1 MDLSSYI
8 WLAVLALGAA
18 VVNGAVGY
26 GFSSIVTPIA
36 ILWVSNRLLN
46 PALVVV
52 ELFVNV
58 ALLVRERKYIRS
70 TWSHASPVIMTLLP
84 GVLAGTAGLALLAV
98 TDVKVVVYAALFPLV
113 GLQLLG
119 FSRPVRNARAA
130 GAAIGPGIGFLYS
143 LTTIS
148 GPPLALYFRNQ
159 GLTKDEFRATI
170 AQVRVA
176 ESSLTLTTYG
186 VFTFFFGSQLLTF
199 PSLVLLPYLALPV
212 LVGVPIGAL
221 LLTRVSADTFRK
233 FVMNVDGLIVSYGLS
248 QVLVAVNVVS
258 RPSSYWVLAALA
270 SIVIALTAMAFAR
283 ARRVEAPV
291 PGVVEMEP
299 PPEPD

>member
-8 WLAVLALGAA
+8 WLAMLALGAA

-36 ILWVSNRLLN
+36 ILWVSNKLLN

-52 ELFVNV
+52 ELCVNLV
-58 ALLVRERKYIRS
+58 LLVRERKHIRG

-84 GVLAGTAGLALLAV
+84 GVIAGTAGLALLAV

-119 FSRPVRNARAA
+119 FSRPVRNAKAA

-159 GLTKDEFRATI
+159 GLSKDEFRATI

-176 ESSLTLTTYG
+176 ESSLTLATYG
-186 VFTFFFGSQLLTF
+186 VFTIFFGSQLLTF

-270 SIVIALTAMAFAR
+270 SIVIALTVMAFAR
-283 ARRVEAPV
+283 ARRVESPV
-291 PGVVEMEP
+291 ARVGGMEP